1 VGTWA
6 RRARRATVRPALL
19 HLSRFTLAAAAVGA
33 ALTAACGPSRN
44 PTNPREALAA
54 YARALEAGHVS
65 DAYALL
71 SEDAKKSMPFD
82 AFTRMVKENPQEI
95 RAIADALVRPSG
107 TPSVT
112 AVVTAPD
119 GRKLLLRLEGGHWRV
134 DRSAI
139 DLYGQDTPEAALGA
153 FVLAFEN
160 KRYDVLLR
168 FVPDAKRE
176 GLDAAR
182 LKTAFEGEQREEVER
197 LTQAIR
203 AALPT
208 AVIEH
213 LGDRATMSYGTG
225 GTVELVREHG
235 AWKVEEF

>member
-1 VGTWA
+1 MPL
-6 RRARRATVRPALL
+6 RRVTVAVALA
-19 HLSRFTLAAAAVGA
+19 LA
-33 ALTAACGPSRN
+33 AACGPSRN

-54 YARALEAGHVS
+54 YAGALESGRVK

-71 SEDAKKSMPFD
+71 SEDAQKSMPFE
-82 AFTRMVKENPQEI
+82 AFVRMVKENPQEVH
-95 RAIADALVRPSG
+95 AIAEALVRPSG

-112 AVVTAPD
+112 AIVTAAD
-119 GRKLLLRLEGGHWRV
+119 GRTLLLRFEGGHWRV

-139 DLYGQDTPEAALGA
+139 DLYAQDTPEAALAA
-153 FVLAFEN
+153 FVLAFQN
-160 KRYDVLLR
+160 KRYDILLR
-168 FVPDAKRE
+168 FVPDEKRA
-176 GLDAAR
+176 GLDAVR

-197 LTQAIR
+197 LTQAIH

-208 AVIEH
+208 ATLEH

-235 AWKVEEF
+235 VWKVEEF